1 MQNPTQAPLL
11 ELRKVTFSYEQRAKP
26 VFEQLDFSFPGN
38 RMGLIG
44 DNGSG
49 KTTLLHLLVG
59 LLKPTTGM
67 VYFQGNPIQSDT
79 DLVQLRRSVGM
90 VFQQADDQLFC
101 PTVLEDVAFGPL
113 NLGQT
118 SRQAKATALEV
129 LQLLRME
136 NYIERI
142 THTLSGGE
150 KRMIA
155 LATVLAMNP
164 KVLLL
169 DEPTNDLDRTAKNRL
184 LTTLQALEIP
194 MIIISHDWDL
204 LSKLADGYVAL
215 ENGKL
220 TFSEQMEIHNHKH
233 AHPMGSHTHEHQHC

>member
-1 MQNPTQAPLL
+1 MQHSASNPLL
-11 ELRKVTFSYEQRAKP
+11 ELRKITFQYNPRSKP
-26 VFEQLDFSFPGN
+26 VFEELDFSFHGN

-59 LLKPTTGM
+59 LLKPTAGT
-67 VYFQGNPIQSDT
+67 VYFQGNPVQSEK
-79 DLVQLRRSVGM
+79 DLVLLRRSVGL

-113 NLGQT
+113 NIGQK
-118 SRQAKATALEV
+118 SREAKATALNV
-129 LQLLRME
+129 LQMLGME
-136 NYIERI
+136 NYGERI

-155 LATVLAMNP
+155 LAAVLAMGP

-184 LTTLQALEIP
+184 LTTLQNLQIP

-204 LSKLADGYVAL
+204 LAQFADGYAAL
-215 ENGKL
+215 ENGELSFSDKL
-220 TFSEQMEIHNHKH
+220 EIHNHKH
-233 AHPMGSHTHEHQHC
+233 AHPMGSHAHEHQHC